1 MIAALYRCPAT
12 GLTVDEWITDN
23 QNVTAETRQE
33 TIYDAVICRACN
45 RIHLVNLSTGKVLAA
60 TTHEALR

>member
-1 MIAALYRCPAT
+1 MDAVLYRCPAT
-12 GLTVDEWITDN
+12 NLIVDEWIADDP
-23 QNVTAETRQE
+23 NVSAETRQE
-33 TIYDAVICRACN
+33 TIYDAVTCRACN